1 MGTLLNVDFRK
12 MAGNEFFTKVASEV
26 IFCIFITL
34 ALLIEKAELK
44 NHIQS
49 QL

>member
-1 MGTLLNVDFRK
+1 MLILKKWLAMNFLQ
-12 MAGNEFFTKVASEV
+12 EVASEV

>member
-1 MGTLLNVDFRK
+1 MLILKKWLAMNFLQ
-12 MAGNEFFTKVASEV
+12 EVASEI

-34 ALLIEKAELK
+34 AVLIEKAELK

>member
-1 MGTLLNVDFRK
+1 MLILEKWLAMNFLQ
-12 MAGNEFFTKVASEV
+12 EVASEV